1 MQIGTLTSLKAF
13 EGISPADWLFA
24 AVTMLLSYGILTGVL
39 RFALGRFGALSRRL
53 QSPAAS
59 VFAEVLGATR
69 HFVIFVAALLIGLK
83 MLDLGDK
90 WDTAIV
96 HGWTV
101 LLCLQLA
108 LWVNRAVGAWST
120 RRLQHRATVPD
131 NPVIVTMTAWTVRV
145 LAWAVLL
152 LAMLA
157 NFGVNI
163 TAFVAS
169 LGIGGVAVAL
179 AVQNVLS
186 DLFASLAIG
195 LDKPF
200 EVGDFIV
207 FGDVAGTIER
217 IGLKTTRIR
226 SLSGEEIVCGNT
238 ELLKNTL
245 HNYKRMSERRIVFT
259 FSVSYHTVPD
269 KLAMVPALV
278 KEVVQASGKTR
289 FDRAHF
295 KQFGASSLDFEVVYF
310 VLSPDYNL
318 YMDLQQDIN
327 LALMR
332 AFLAQ
337 DIRFAIPASVQYF
350 AQAPEPPKPPD
361 VASATH

>member
-1 MQIGTLTSLKAF
+1 MKISTLSSLKAF
-13 EGISPADWLFA
+13 ESVSPADWVFA
-24 AVTMLLSYGILTGVL
+24 AIAVAASYAIMSGILRL
-39 RFALGRFGALSRRL
+39 ALGRFGALTRRL
-53 QSPAAS
+53 KSPGANM
-59 VFAEVLGATR
+59 FAEVLGATR
-69 HFVIFVAALLIGLK
+69 QFVLLFAALLIGLK
-83 MLDLGDK
+83 SLDLGK
-90 WDTAIV
+90 RWDAAIV
-96 HGWTV
+96 HCWTV
-101 LLCLQLA
+101 LFCLQLA
-108 LWVNRAVGAWST
+108 LWVNRAVNVWQT
-120 RRLQHRATVPD
+120 RRMQHRTAAPD
-131 NPVIVTMTAWTVRV
+131 NPVIVTMTAWTLRV
-145 LAWAVLL
+145 LAWAVLV

-207 FGDVAGTIER
+207 FSDVAGTIER

-226 SLSGEEIVCGNT
+226 SLSGEEIICGNT

-259 FSVSYHTVPD
+259 FSLSYYTVPD
-269 KLAMVPALV
+269 KLARVPAMV
-278 KEVVQASGKTR
+278 KRSVEASGKTR

-295 KQFGASSLDFEVVYF
+295 KQFGVSSLDFEVVYF

-332 AFLAQ
+332 EFLQ
-337 DIRFAIPASVQYF
+337 EDIRFAIPASVQYY
-350 AQAPEPPKPPD
+350 AQAPEPPADAAP
-361 VASATH
+361 AR

>member
-1 MQIGTLTSLKAF
+1 MQIGTLTSLKVF
-13 EGISPADWLFA
+13 ETVSPADWAFA
-24 AVTMLLSYGILTGVL
+24 AAAVLLTYAALTGVL
-39 RFALGRFGALSRRL
+39 RFAVGRFGALSTRVKS
-53 QSPAAS
+53 QAAGL
-59 VFAEVLGATR
+59 FAEVLGATR
-69 HFVIFVAALLIGLK
+69 HFVLLCAALLIGLK
-83 MLDLGDK
+83 MLDLGDG
-90 WDTAIV
+90 WDVAIV
-96 HGWTV
+96 RGWTV
-101 LLCLQLA
+101 LFCLQLA
-108 LWVNRAVGAWST
+108 LWVNRAAGVWSR
-120 RRLQHRATVPD
+120 RRLQHREAVPD
-131 NPVIVTMTAWTVRV
+131 NPVIVTMTAWTLRV

-226 SLSGEEIVCGNT
+226 SLSGEEIICGNT

-245 HNYKRMSERRIVFT
+245 HNYKRMFERRIVFA
-259 FSVSYHTVPD
+259 FSVSYYTVPD
-269 KLAMVPALV
+269 KLAKVPAMV
-278 KEVVQASGKTR
+278 RAAVEGAGKTR

-310 VLSPDYNL
+310 VLSPDFNL

-332 AFLAQ
+332 AFEKE
-337 DIRFAIPASVQYF
+337 DIRFAIPASVQF
-350 AQAPEPPKPPD
+350 FTRAPEPP
-361 VASATH
+361 VAR

>member
-1 MQIGTLTSLKAF
+1 MKAF
-13 EGISPADWLFA
+13 EGVSPADWAFA
-24 AVTMLLSYGILTGVL
+24 AVAMLLSYGILTGVL
-39 RFALGRFGALSRRL
+39 RLAVGRFGSLSRRL
-53 QSPAAS
+53 KSQAAGML
-59 VFAEVLGATR
+59 AEVLGATR
-69 HFVIFVAALLIGLK
+69 HFVLRFAAILIGLK

-96 HGWTV
+96 HGWTA
-101 LLCLQLA
+101 LFCLQFA
-108 LWVNRAVGAWST
+108 LWVNRAVGVWSA
-120 RRLQHRATVPD
+120 RRMQHRATVPD
-131 NPVIVTMTAWTVRV
+131 NPVIVTMTAWTLRV

-200 EVGDFIV
+200 EVGDFVV
-207 FGDVAGTIER
+207 FGDIAGTIER

-245 HNYKRMSERRIVFT
+245 HNYKRMSERRIVFA

-269 KLAMVPALV
+269 KLGRVPAMVKQAV
-278 KEVVQASGKTR
+278 EVSGKTR

-332 AFLAQ
+332 AFLAE

-350 AQAPEPPKPPD
+350 AQAPAPPE
-361 VASATH
+361 VAPTTR

>member
-1 MQIGTLTSLKAF
+1 MQLGTLTPLKAF
-13 EGISPADWLFA
+13 EAVSPVDWAFA
-24 AVTMLLSYGILTGVL
+24 AAAMLLTYAVLTGVL
-39 RFALGRFGALSRRL
+39 RLAVGRFGALSRRMKS
-53 QSPAAS
+53 QAAGMI
-59 VFAEVLGATR
+59 VEVLGATR
-69 HFVIFVAALLIGLK
+69 HFVLLVAALLIGLK
-83 MLDLGDK
+83 MLDLGDR

-101 LLCLQLA
+101 LFCLQLA
-108 LWVNRAVGAWST
+108 LWVNRAVSVWST
-120 RRLQHRATVPD
+120 RRLRHRESVPD

-207 FGDVAGTIER
+207 FREVAGTIER

-245 HNYKRMSERRIVFT
+245 HNYKRMVERRIVFT

-269 KLAMVPALV
+269 KLARVPEMVKAA
-278 KEVVQASGKTR
+278 VQASDKTR

-295 KQFGASSLDFEVVYF
+295 KQFGTSSLDFEVVYF
-310 VLSPDYNL
+310 VLSPDFNL

-332 AFLAQ
+332 AFLKA

-350 AQAPEPPKPPD
+350 AQAPEPPEAAA
-361 VASATH
+361 VVH

>member
-1 MQIGTLTSLKAF
+1 LQIGSLTSLKAF
-13 EGISPADWLFA
+13 EGVSPADWAFA
-24 AVTMLLSYGILTGVL
+24 AVAMLLSYGILTGML
-39 RFALGRFGALSRRL
+39 RLAVGRFGALSQRL
-53 QSPAAS
+53 KSQAAGM
-59 VFAEVLGATR
+59 FAEVLGATR
-69 HFVIFVAALLIGLK
+69 HFVLLFAALLIGLK
-83 MLDLGDK
+83 FLDLGDR

-101 LLCLQLA
+101 LFCLQLA
-108 LWVNRAVGAWST
+108 LWVNRAVGVWSK
-120 RRLQHRATVPD
+120 RRMQHRATVPD
-131 NPVIVTMTAWTVRV
+131 NPVIVTMTAWTLRV

-207 FGDVAGTIER
+207 FGSVSGTIER

-259 FSVSYHTVPD
+259 FSVTYHTVPD
-269 KLAMVPALV
+269 KLAHVPAMV
-278 KEVVQASGKTR
+278 KQAVEASGKTR

-332 AFLAQ
+332 AFLDE

-350 AQAPEPPKPPD
+350 AQAPEPPE